1 MPTVPIA
8 QRRPIG
14 RPRPRRAIGAFT
26 CCPSARAGVEA
37 TASRKRVAG
46 FTFIEVVIATVILA
60 VAALVAFPTMLSFF
74 ELSDSAHEENVAT
87 HDLMAA
93 VEDIHCTPFATITT
107 AYPDG
112 QLIPKYTRLHL
123 RDEQIS
129 VQYENPAADPL
140 IVAVTAT
147 WSDSKGRPRQETYR
161 CVRTR

>member
-1 MPTVPIA
+1 MRVA
-8 QRRPIG
+8 G
-14 RPRPRRAIGAFT
+14 FT
-26 CCPSARAGVEA
+26 CGPSSRPGVEA
-37 TASRKRVAG
+37 LAPRKRVAG

-93 VEDIHCTPFATITT
+93 VEDIHCTPFALVTT
-107 AYPDG
+107 TYPDG
-112 QLIPKYTRLHL
+112 GVIAKYTRLHL
-123 RDEQIS
+123 RDEQIT
-129 VQYENPAADPL
+129 VAYDDPAADPL
-140 IVAVTAT
+140 IVSVTAT